1 MELRAKGFMD
11 SSRQTP
17 ASGKKSDSSRMETR
31 FREAFKKTPF
41 RSVAALAAFSF
52 YKMMI
57 APLLHSLGGVGMGCR
72 YPQSCS
78 EYAALSILE
87 YGVVG
92 GSCRALNRVCSCNP
106 WTEPKPHLMVVQ
118 VKESI
123 S

>member
-1 MELRAKGFMD
+1 MEA
-11 SSRQTP
+11 
-17 ASGKKSDSSRMETR
+17 R

-41 RSVAALAAFSF
+41 RSVAAFAAFSF

-87 YGVVG
+87 HGVVG